1 VQTWRFAG
9 TARSGRFIRRGAALS
24 IGLLAAGALVVSVGV
39 AAGAAAQPTV
49 SQVQQK
55 LSKLNKQADVL
66 DEQYDQAQQ
75 ALSSASQQLTLVN
88 EQAARYLARFNSMR
102 KQIAQIAAEAYEQGS
117 LNSPEVLLT
126 SNDPQEILDQS
137 SMLLELSSSN
147 TSEMKAF
154 ISAAKQ
160 LAGAQEAARRTKDA
174 RAALASKLSGQ
185 KKTLEKTIAQ
195 QQALLNQLTP
205 AQQAAAGPGG
215 GAGAGTGTIGQHDP
229 LPTSSQAEKAVEFA
243 YDQLG
248 CEYVFGGTG
257 PCSQGFDCSG
267 LTQAAWA
274 FAGVS
279 IPRTSYEQAD
289 LPAVPES
296 QLAPGD
302 IMEFSGD
309 GHVGIYVGG
318 GMLIDA
324 PHTGA
329 VVEKVAFSGW
339 FTANFDG
346 AVRP

>member
-1 VQTWRFAG
+1 MQTRRSGG
-9 TARSGRFIRRGAALS
+9 TALLGTLRRRGAAISL
-24 IGLLAAGALVVSVGV
+24 GLVAAGALVMSSAMV
-39 AAGAAAQPTV
+39 AGAAPQPTV
-49 SQVQQK
+49 TQVQQK
-55 LSKLNKQADVL
+55 LNQLNSQADKL

-75 ALSSASQQLTLVN
+75 ALESASQQLTLVN
-88 EQAARYLARFNSMR
+88 EQAARYLARFDAMR
-102 KQIAQIAAEAYEQGS
+102 RQVAQIAATAFEEGS
-117 LNSPEVLLT
+117 LNTPEALLT
-126 SNDPQEILDQS
+126 TNNPQQILDQS
-137 SMLLELSSSN
+137 SILLELSSSN
-147 TSEMKAF
+147 TAEMSAF
-154 ISAAKQ
+154 ISAARQ

-174 RAALASKLSGQ
+174 RAELAAKLASQ

-205 AQQAAAGPGG
+205 AQQVGTGPGAPGAQTG
-215 GAGAGTGTIGQHDP
+215 GHDP
-229 LPTSSQAEKAVEFA
+229 LPNTTQGEKAVQFA

-248 CEYVFGGTG
+248 CPYVFGGTG
-257 PCSQGFDCSG
+257 PCQDGFDCSG

-274 FAGVS
+274 FAGVA
-279 IPRTSYEQAD
+279 IPRTSYEQAG
-289 LPAVPES
+289 LPAVPEAD
-296 QLAPGD
+296 LEPGD

>member
-1 VQTWRFAG
+1 MQTRRIAG
-9 TARSGRFIRRGAALS
+9 VALSGRFKRRGAALS
-24 IGLLAAGALVVSVGV
+24 VGLLATGALVLAISGV
-39 AAGAAAQPTV
+39 AGAASQPTI

-88 EQAARYLARFNSMR
+88 KQAARYLAQFDSMR
-102 KQIAQIAAEAYEQGS
+102 KQVAEIAAQAYMRGT

-126 SNDPQEILDQS
+126 SNNPQQILNQAS
-137 SMLLELSSSN
+137 ILLELSSSN
-147 TSEMKAF
+147 SSALKAF
-154 ISAAKQ
+154 ISAARQ
-160 LAGAQEAARRTKDA
+160 LSGAQQAARRTKDA
-174 RAALASKLSGQ
+174 RAALAAKLSGQ
-185 KKTLEKTIAQ
+185 KKGLQKTIAQ
-195 QQALLNQLTP
+195 QQALLKQLTP
-205 AQQAAAGPGG
+205 VQQAAAGPGG
-215 GAGAGTGTIGQHDP
+215 SSSTGTIGGHDP
-229 LPTSSQAEKAVEFA
+229 LPTSSQAGKAVQFA

-309 GHVGIYVGG
+309 GHVAIYVGDN
-318 GMLIDA
+318 MLIDA

-339 FTANFDG
+339 FQSNFDG

>member
-1 VQTWRFAG
+1 MQTRRIAG
-9 TARSGRFIRRGAALS
+9 VALSGRFKRRGAALS
-24 IGLLAAGALVVSVGV
+24 VGLLATGALVLAISGV
-39 AAGAAAQPTV
+39 AGAASQPTI

-88 EQAARYLARFNSMR
+88 EQAARYLAQFDSMR
-102 KQIAQIAAEAYEQGS
+102 KQVAEIAAQAYMRGT

-126 SNDPQEILDQS
+126 SNNPQQILNQAS
-137 SMLLELSSSN
+137 ILLELSSSN
-147 TSEMKAF
+147 SSALKAF
-154 ISAAKQ
+154 ISAARQ
-160 LAGAQEAARRTKDA
+160 LSGAQQAARRTKDA
-174 RAALASKLSGQ
+174 RAALAAKLSGQ
-185 KKTLEKTIAQ
+185 KKGLQKTIAQ
-195 QQALLNQLTP
+195 QQALLKQLTP
-205 AQQAAAGPGG
+205 VQQAAAGPGG
-215 GAGAGTGTIGQHDP
+215 SSSTGTIGGHDP
-229 LPTSSQAEKAVEFA
+229 LPTSSQAGKAVQFA

>member
-1 VQTWRFAG
+1 VQTRRIARTALSSRFK
-9 TARSGRFIRRGAALS
+9 RRGAAIS
-24 IGLLAAGALVVSVGV
+24 FGLLAAGALVMSVGLP
-39 AAGAAAQPTV
+39 AGAASHPTL

-75 ALSSASQQLTLVN
+75 ALSSANQQLTLVN
-88 EQAARYLARFNSMR
+88 AQATRYLARFNAMR

-117 LNSPEVLLT
+117 LNSPEVLLE
-126 SNDPQEILDQS
+126 SNDPQQILDQS
-137 SMLLELSSSN
+137 SILLELSSSN
-147 TSEMKAF
+147 SAEMKAF

-160 LAGAQEAARRTKDA
+160 LSGAQEAARRTKDA
-174 RAALASKLSGQ
+174 RAALASKLSRQ
-185 KKTLEKTIAQ
+185 KKTLQKTISQ
-195 QQALLNQLTP
+195 QQTLENQLTP
-205 AQQAAAGPGG
+205 AEQAATGPGS
-215 GAGAGTGTIGQHDP
+215 GAGTGTIGGNDP

-257 PCSQGFDCSG
+257 PCADGFDCSG

-289 LPAVPES
+289 LPSVPES
-296 QLAPGD
+296 ELAPGD
-302 IMEFSGD
+302 IMEFDGD

-318 GMLIDA
+318 NMLIDA

-339 FTANFDG
+339 FVSNFDG

>member
-1 VQTWRFAG
+1 VQTR
-9 TARSGRFIRRGAALS
+9 RSALPGSFRRRGAAISL
-24 IGLLAAGALVVSVGV
+24 GLLAAGALVVSLGV
-39 AAGAAAQPTV
+39 AAGAASQPTV
-49 SQVQQK
+49 SQVQAK
-55 LSKLNKQADVL
+55 LSQLNKKADVL

-88 EQAARYLARFNSMR
+88 EQAARYLARFKSMR
-102 KQIAQIAAEAYEQGS
+102 EEVAEIADQAYMEGS
-117 LNSPEVLLT
+117 IDSPEVLLT
-126 SNDPQEILDQS
+126 SNNPQQILNQAS
-137 SMLLELSSSN
+137 ILLELSSSN
-147 TSEMKAF
+147 SNEMHAF
-154 ISAAKQ
+154 ITAARELSAAQ
-160 LAGAQEAARRTKDA
+160 QAARRTKDA
-174 RAALASKLSGQ
+174 RAELAAKLAGQ

-215 GAGAGTGTIGQHDP
+215 GSAPGTIGGHDP
-229 LPTSSQAEKAVEFA
+229 LPTSTQAEKAVQFA

-248 CEYVFGGTG
+248 CPYVFGGTG
-257 PCSQGFDCSG
+257 PCQDGFDCSG

-279 IPRTSYEQAD
+279 IPRTSEEQAG

-296 QLAPGD
+296 ELAPGD

-309 GHVGIYVGG
+309 GHVAIYVGG

-339 FTANFDG
+339 FVSNFDG

>member
-1 VQTWRFAG
+1 MQTRRIAG
-9 TARSGRFIRRGAALS
+9 VALSGRFKRRGAALS
-24 IGLLAAGALVVSVGV
+24 VGLLATGALVLAISGV
-39 AAGAAAQPTV
+39 AGAASQPTI

-88 EQAARYLARFNSMR
+88 KQAARYLAQFDSMR
-102 KQIAQIAAEAYEQGS
+102 KQVAEIAAQAYMRGT

-126 SNDPQEILDQS
+126 SNNPQQILNQAS
-137 SMLLELSSSN
+137 ILLELSSSN
-147 TSEMKAF
+147 SSALKAF
-154 ISAAKQ
+154 ISAARQ
-160 LAGAQEAARRTKDA
+160 LSGAQQAARRTKDA
-174 RAALASKLSGQ
+174 RAALAAKLSGQ
-185 KKTLEKTIAQ
+185 KKGLQKTIAQ
-195 QQALLNQLTP
+195 QQALLKQLTP
-205 AQQAAAGPGG
+205 VQQAAAGPGG
-215 GAGAGTGTIGQHDP
+215 SSSTGTIGGHDP
-229 LPTSSQAEKAVEFA
+229 LPTSSQAGKAVQFA

-279 IPRTSYEQAD
+279 IPRTSYEQAG

-309 GHVGIYVGG
+309 GHVAIYVGDN
-318 GMLIDA
+318 MLIDA

-339 FTANFDG
+339 FQSNFDG

>member
-1 VQTWRFAG
+1 VQTRRIAR
-9 TARSGRFIRRGAALS
+9 TALSGGFRRRGAALS
-24 IGLLAAGALVVSVGV
+24 LGLLATGALVIGVGGV
-39 AAGAAAQPTV
+39 AGAASQPTA

-55 LSKLNKQADVL
+55 LSKLNKQADTL

-75 ALSSASQQLTLVN
+75 ALASANQQLKLVS
-88 EQAARYLARFNSMR
+88 EQAARYQSAFNARR
-102 KQIAQIAAEAYEQGS
+102 KQVAQIADEAYEQGS
-117 LNSPEVLLT
+117 LSSPEVLLT
-126 SNDPQEILDQS
+126 SNDPQQILNQAS
-137 SMLLELSSSN
+137 ILLELSSSN
-147 TSEMKAF
+147 TAAMTAV
-154 ISAAKQ
+154 IAAAKQ
-160 LAGAQEAARRTKDA
+160 LTGAQAAARRTKDA
-174 RAALASKLSGQ
+174 RAALASKLSRE
-185 KKTLEKTIAQ
+185 KKSLQKTIAQ
-195 QQALLNQLTP
+195 QTALLNRLTP
-205 AQQAAAGPGG
+205 AEQAAAGPGSG
-215 GAGAGTGTIGQHDP
+215 PGTGTIGGNDP

-296 QLAPGD
+296 QLEPGD
-302 IMEFSGD
+302 IMEFDGD

-318 GMLIDA
+318 GELIDA

-339 FTANFDG
+339 FQSNFDG

>member
-1 VQTWRFAG
+1 V
-9 TARSGRFIRRGAALS
+9 
-24 IGLLAAGALVVSVGV
+24 V
-39 AAGAAAQPTV
+39 AAGAAPQPTV

-66 DEQYDQAQQ
+66 DEKYDQARQ

-88 EQAARYLARFNSMR
+88 AQAGRYQTAFNARR
-102 KQIAQIAAEAYEQGS
+102 KQVAAIAAQAYEEGT
-117 LNSPEVLLT
+117 LDSPEVLLT
-126 SNDPQEILDQS
+126 SNDPQQILNQS
-137 SMLLELSSSN
+137 SILLELSSSN
-147 TSEMKAF
+147 TSVMKAF
-154 ISAAKQ
+154 LAAAKR
-160 LAGAQEAARRTKDA
+160 LTGAQEEARRTKQA
-174 RAALASKLSGQ
+174 RAELESKLAGQ
-185 KKTLEKTIAQ
+185 KKSLDKTISQ
-195 QQALLNQLTP
+195 QQALLAQLTP
-205 AQQAAAGPGG
+205 AQQAAVGPGS
-215 GAGAGTGTIGQHDP
+215 GAGTGTIGGHDP
-229 LPTSSQAEKAVEFA
+229 LPTSTQAEKAVQFA
-243 YDQLG
+243 YAQLG

-257 PCSQGFDCSG
+257 PCGQGFDCSG

-274 FAGVS
+274 FAGIS
-279 IPRTSYEQAD
+279 IPRTSEEQAG

-339 FTANFDG
+339 FQSNFDG